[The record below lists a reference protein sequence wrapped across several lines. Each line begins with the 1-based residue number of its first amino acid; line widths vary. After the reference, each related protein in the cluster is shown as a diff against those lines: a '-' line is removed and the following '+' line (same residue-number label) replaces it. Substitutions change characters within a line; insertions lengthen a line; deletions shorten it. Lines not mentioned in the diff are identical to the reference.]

1 MSREQI
7 FEEVKGVLV
16 EVLGL
21 EDDSNIKEDDNIVD
35 NLGADS
41 LDFVELIMK
50 LESIFDIKIE
60 DEDVEKVITVDDLVS
75 LVESNM

>member
-7 FEEVKGVLV
+7 FEEVKAALV

-50 LESIFDIKIE
+50 LENIFDIKIE
-60 DEDVEKVITVDDLVS
+60 DEDVEKVVTVEDLVN
-75 LVESNM
+75 LVESIL

>member
-60 DEDVEKVITVDDLVS
+60 DEDVEKVITVD
-75 LVESNM
+75 N

>member
-7 FEEVKGVLV
+7 FEEVKAALV

-21 EDDSNIKEDDNIVD
+21 EDDSNIKENDNIVD

-50 LESIFDIKIE
+50 LENIFDIKIE
-60 DEDVEKVITVDDLVS
+60 DEDVEKVVTVEDLVN
-75 LVESNM
+75 LVESIL

>member
-7 FEEVKGVLV
+7 FEEIKGALG

-21 EDDSNIKEDDNIVD
+21 DDDSNIKEEDNIVD

-41 LDFVELIMK
+41 LDFVELVMK
-50 LESIFDIKIE
+50 LENIFNVKIE
-60 DEDVEKVITVDDLVS
+60 DEDVEKL
-75 LVESNM
+75 